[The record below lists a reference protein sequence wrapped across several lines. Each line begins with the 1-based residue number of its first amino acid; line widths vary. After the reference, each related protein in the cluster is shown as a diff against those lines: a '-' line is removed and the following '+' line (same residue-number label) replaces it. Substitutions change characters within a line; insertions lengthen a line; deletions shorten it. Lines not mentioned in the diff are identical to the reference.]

1 LEELASGSVFCQI
14 LDLIYDGMVP
24 MQKVNWQSEK
34 TSDWVLNFEVLTSC
48 LKKFQVSK
56 EIYVQCLLARSRG

>member
-1 LEELASGSVFCQI
+1 
-14 LDLIYDGMVP
+14 MVP